1 MLCTVSK
8 GGIEVYNRYISG
20 DADAFRD
27 LYRPVEHQRKKETK
41 SGGSSFKIDQLLGKL
56 RIHEIGLLPLLVL
69 ALLLLE
75 ADEEER
81 MIMLVLA
88 AVLGI

>member
-1 MLCTVSK
+1 
-8 GGIEVYNRYISG
+8 VYNRYTSR
-20 DADAFRD
+20 DPDAFQE
-27 LYRPVEHQRKKETK
+27 LYRPVEHHPQKKETK
-41 SGGSSFKIDQLLGKL
+41 SGSNDLRINQLLSKL
-56 RIHEIGLLPLLVL
+56 KIHEIGLLPLLVL

>member
-1 MLCTVSK
+1 M
-8 GGIEVYNRYISG
+8 YNRYTSR
-20 DADAFRD
+20 DMDAFHD
-27 LYRPVEHQRKKETK
+27 LYRPVEHQPKKETK
-41 SGGSSFKIDQLLGKL
+41 SGGNDFKIDQLLSKL
-56 RIHEIGLLPLLVL
+56 RIREIGLLPLLVL

>member
-1 MLCTVSK
+1 
-8 GGIEVYNRYISG
+8 VYNRYMPG
-20 DADAFRD
+20 DSDAFQD
-27 LYRPVEHQRKKETK
+27 LYRPVEHSRKKETK
-41 SGGSSFKIDQLLGKL
+41 SGGDFKMNQLLGKL
-56 RIHEIGLLPLLVL
+56 NIHEIGLLPLLVL

>member
-1 MLCTVSK
+1 M
-8 GGIEVYNRYISG
+8 YNRYISE
-20 DADAFRD
+20 DADAFHD
-27 LYRPVEHQRKKETK
+27 LYRPVEHVRKKETK
-41 SGGSSFKIDQLLGKL
+41 SGGGDFKINQLLEKL
-56 RIHEIGLLPLLVL
+56 RIREIGLLPLLVL

>member
-1 MLCTVSK
+1 M
-8 GGIEVYNRYISG
+8 YNRYTSS
-20 DADAFRD
+20 DAEAFQD
-27 LYRPVEHQRKKETK
+27 LYRPVEHQPIKKETK
-41 SGGSSFKIDQLLGKL
+41 SGSGDSVINQLLSKL

-75 ADEEER
+75 ADDEER

>member
-1 MLCTVSK
+1 M
-8 GGIEVYNRYISG
+8 YNRYTSRDLG
-20 DADAFRD
+20 AFD
-27 LYRPVEHQRKKETK
+27 SLYRPVEPEMKQVTTKETK
-41 SGGSSFKIDQLLGKL
+41 SGVNDFKIQQILSKL

>member
-1 MLCTVSK
+1 MRCVVSE
-8 GGIEVYNRYISG
+8 GGRQVYNRYMSQ
-20 DADAFRD
+20 DLDAFHD
-27 LYRPVEHQRKKETK
+27 LYRPVEHPHKKETK
-41 SGGSSFKIDQLLGKL
+41 SGGHDFGLDQLLSKL
-56 RIHEIGLLPLLVL
+56 KFHDIGLLPLLVL